1 MGGVLTDPP
10 ATRNALGAAIL
21 AFSWVFFTI
30 EMVLARILSKD
41 LPIAEIAVFRL
52 LTQILVLLPMLIF
65 VGSSLL
71 KTARIRHH
79 VLRAALSSGGMILF
93 YLTFSLLPVAVATTL
108 TFTQALFVSIMAA
121 LILREF
127 VGPRRIIAIIV
138 GFAGVLIVMR
148 PGFGDFDAAM
158 FIALAGAFV
167 ASALMIM
174 TRSLGQTE
182 HRLTIMA
189 YSAGF
194 GLCFVLPY
202 ALLDWKPIEAAL
214 WPMLAVLSLCG
225 TFGQFL
231 MVGAY
236 QMAEASALAP
246 IDYVRLVF
254 AVIAGYAVFS
264 EIPDIWTF
272 TGSAVI
278 VLSAFYTS
286 HREQVQARTRAIGGR
301 DHERTQA

>member
-1 MGGVLTDPP
+1 MGGALNNAP
-10 ATRNALGAAIL
+10 AGGNSLGAVIL
-21 AFSWVFFTI
+21 TFSWVFFTI

-52 LTQILVLLPMLIF
+52 LAQILILIPVLIF
-65 VGSSLL
+65 LGGGLL
-71 KTARIRHH
+71 KTTRIWHH
-79 VLRAALSSGGMILF
+79 VSRAALSSGGMILF

-108 TFTQALFVSIMAA
+108 TFTQALFVSIMAVVV
-121 LILREF
+121 LREI
-127 VGPRRIIAIIV
+127 VGPRRILAILV
-138 GFAGVLIVMR
+138 GFAGVLIVVR
-148 PGFGDFDAAM
+148 PGFVTFDPAM
-158 FIALAGAFV
+158 LIALLGAFV
-167 ASALMIM
+167 ASALMII

-182 HRLTIMA
+182 HRLAIMA

-202 ALLDWKPIEAAL
+202 ALLHWKPVEEAL
-214 WPMLAVLSLCG
+214 WPMLAILSLCG

-236 QMAEASALAP
+236 QIAEASALAP

-278 VLSAFYTS
+278 VLSALYTG
-286 HREQVQARTRAIGGR
+286 HRERVQARANGENG
-301 DHERTQA
+301 HERTQT